1 MFIGNLLAGQH
12 DTEKQR
18 SPPSKPTPVTFPSL
32 DPPEPSTN
40 APPASWTQPGAKIS
54 GHFLRLKKPSD
65 VSEDTLALLNVTFQ
79 PQCSLETL
87 LSSSSNNAGTFLPP
101 SSWVH
106 SPGEQE
112 AVPDPGSTAKLL
124 SNGRRSPDQREFHIR
139 ARELLFKNA
148 DAFSTLTR
156 KSSGDQTPV
165 RLAHFRKFWEG
176 LDNLAYYW
184 DTSLDEYLPP
194 AQEASDSSG
203 ETTVS
208 GSLQE
213 STKADGRETKRETD
227 SDRALTAR
235 LGSRTPEDGEPRKK
249 AKVEDAESETRS
261 TGAHS
266 TNGTI
271 KASVSAPVSS
281 ASPNRVLPARAAPPK
296 TPWAANMESQSKAV
310 DLSNGSYRGYRIG
323 NGVEMPDQ
331 YRIDC
336 VRSFLE
342 PITWA
347 FGVTLSPHRR
357 PPVLAIEHIR
367 FPVRMS
373 SVAWQAPQDRAKARH
388 GYMEGPVLGLQC
400 RADTGFGLTGNLK
413 KQSTLDAVR
422 ELGGLLLLAQER
434 AREGKSERRGGE
446 GRWWTTKERW
456 GGGPGGEVGETIG
469 TTEILSTAAA
479 PKLEEKP
486 VERNRDGSKAR
497 RKPSPAEIWK
507 TLRPGNPLWDPKV
520 TYQAIG
526 KDKSVEWD
534 DVGPCTTALGS
545 CIR

>member
-1 MFIGNLLAGQH
+1 
-12 DTEKQR
+12 
-18 SPPSKPTPVTFPSL
+18 
-32 DPPEPSTN
+32 
-40 APPASWTQPGAKIS
+40 
-54 GHFLRLKKPSD
+54 
-65 VSEDTLALLNVTFQ
+65 
-79 PQCSLETL
+79 
-87 LSSSSNNAGTFLPP
+87 
-101 SSWVH
+101 
-106 SPGEQE
+106 
-112 AVPDPGSTAKLL
+112 
-124 SNGRRSPDQREFHIR
+124 
-139 ARELLFKNA
+139 
-148 DAFSTLTR
+148 
-156 KSSGDQTPV
+156 
-165 RLAHFRKFWEG
+165 
-176 LDNLAYYW
+176 
-184 DTSLDEYLPP
+184 
-194 AQEASDSSG
+194 
-203 ETTVS
+203 
-208 GSLQE
+208 
-213 STKADGRETKRETD
+213 
-227 SDRALTAR
+227 
-235 LGSRTPEDGEPRKK
+235 
-249 AKVEDAESETRS
+249 
-261 TGAHS
+261 
-266 TNGTI
+266 
-271 KASVSAPVSS
+271 
-281 ASPNRVLPARAAPPK
+281 
-296 TPWAANMESQSKAV
+296 
-310 DLSNGSYRGYRIG
+310 
-323 NGVEMPDQ
+323 
-331 YRIDC
+331 
-336 VRSFLE
+336 
-342 PITWA
+342 
-347 FGVTLSPHRR
+347 
-357 PPVLAIEHIR
+357 
-367 FPVRMS
+367 MS

>member
-12 DTEKQR
+12 DTQKQR
-18 SPPSKPTPVTFPSL
+18 SPPSKPSPVKFPSL
-32 DPPEPSTN
+32 EPPEPSTN
-40 APPASWTQPGAKIS
+40 TLPASWTEPGARIS

-79 PQCSLETL
+79 PQCDLETL
-87 LSSSSNNAGTFLPP
+87 LSSLSNHAESFLPP
-101 SSWVH
+101 NSWVD

-112 AVPDPGSTAKLL
+112 AVHTGSAATLL
-124 SNGRRSPDQREFHIR
+124 SNGRRLPDQREFYVR

-148 DAFSTLTR
+148 DAYSTLTR
-156 KSSGDQTPV
+156 KSNGSQPPV

-194 AQEASDSSG
+194 VQEAGGSSG
-203 ETTVS
+203 ETAVS
-208 GSLQE
+208 DSLQE
-213 STKADGRETKRETD
+213 PTNAESRETKRETD
-227 SDRALTAR
+227 SDRMSIVR
-235 LGSRTPEDGEPRKK
+235 QGSRTPEEEEPRKK
-249 AKVEDAESETRS
+249 AKVEDTESEKQSAET
-261 TGAHS
+261 HS
-266 TNGTI
+266 VNGT
-271 KASVSAPVSS
+271 SNAPVSAQVPS
-281 ASPNRVLPARAAPPK
+281 NSPNRVLPARAAPPK

-323 NGVEMPDQ
+323 NGAEMPDQ

-342 PITWA
+342 PIAWA
-347 FGVTLSPHRR
+347 FGVTLLPHRR
-357 PPVLAIEHIR
+357 PPVLTIEHIR

-388 GYMEGPVLGLQC
+388 GYLEGPVLGVQC
-400 RADTGFGLTGNLK
+400 RADVGFGLTGNLE

-446 GRWWTTKERW
+446 SKWWTTKERW

-469 TTEILSTAAA
+469 ATEILSKEAAA
-479 PKLEEKP
+479 KP
-486 VERNRDGSKAR
+486 EGKPAERNRDGSKAR
-497 RKPSPAEIWK
+497 RRPSPAEVWK

-520 TYQAIG
+520 TYKAIG

-534 DVGPCTTALGS
+534 DVGLCKTALGS
-545 CIR
+545 SIC